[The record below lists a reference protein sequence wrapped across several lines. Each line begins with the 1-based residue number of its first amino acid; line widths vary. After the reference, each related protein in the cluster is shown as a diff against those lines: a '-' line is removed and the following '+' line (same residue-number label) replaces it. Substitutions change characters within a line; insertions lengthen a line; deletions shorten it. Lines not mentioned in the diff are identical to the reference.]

1 MITYEKLYE
10 TMKSKGISTYA
21 LEKKYNISKG
31 QLDRLKKNESV
42 TTFTIDRLCSILD
55 CRVEDVMTYHKGQK

>member
-10 TMKSKGISTYA
+10 TMKARGITTYA
-21 LEKKYNISKG
+21 LEKKYHVSKG

-42 TTFTIDRLCSILD
+42 TMHTIDMLCEILD
-55 CRVEDVMTYHKGQK
+55 CRVEDIMTYHKNEK